1 MKSRVSGSGPW
12 LCRPSGTRRWPAC
25 TSCCCGLPAPN
36 CGGAA
41 RIPDRF
47 GVGPAEHA
55 EFRELV
61 AALRRAVTEVL
72 TQRQRRVFVAIVVE
86 EVPLDALAVEMG
98 STRNALYK
106 MVFDAR
112 RKIRA
117 HLAAQGY
124 LGAEGGM
131 P

>member
-1 MKSRVSGSGPW
+1 M
-12 LCRPSGTRRWPAC
+12 L
-25 TSCCCGLPAPN
+25 
-36 CGGAA
+36 
-41 RIPDRF
+41 
-47 GVGPAEHA
+47 
-55 EFRELV
+55 
-61 AALRRAVTEVL
+61 TE
-72 TQRQRRVFVAIVVE
+72 RQRRVFVAIVVE
-86 EVPLDALAVEMG
+86 GVPLDALAVEMG